1 MAYCTFCDI
10 NPKKAGPH
18 RPALCAMSSECR
30 KKRSYTAAGVTFG
43 NLHSLSLSVSVTIRR
58 FLTSIYICVI
68 CSLLLEATSSA
79 LLPGKFRQ
87 RHSSTS
93 VGSSTAA
100 LTVPQASASPM
111 PAPAADPGSGQVH
124 YGAFSC
130 MFAIHADISRCNNS
144 YHNALSAIIVRG
156 YRKESNRYRRQF
168 CCGYWARERCAA
180 EATKR
185 KCDKDTYERF
195 IKDPSPYSIEVD
207 TRQSSGISCLGFEQ
221 NSAVCSSASPLV
233 SWMSISANTLLAVS
247 ASLIYCS
254 FRMRSFSIL

>member
-1 MAYCTFCDI
+1 
-10 NPKKAGPH
+10 
-18 RPALCAMSSECR
+18 MSSDCR
-30 KKRSYTAAGVTFG
+30 KRRSYAAVGVPFG
-43 NLHSLSLSVSVTIRR
+43 NLRSLSLSVTLTIRR

-79 LLPGKFRQ
+79 LMPGKFKQRQ
-87 RHSSTS
+87 MSTS
-93 VGSSTAA
+93 PSNTAA

-111 PAPAADPGSGQVH
+111 PNPAADPVSGHVH

-130 MFAIHADISRCNNS
+130 MFAIHADITRCNNS

-180 EATKR
+180 DATKR

-221 NSAVCSSASPLV
+221 NSAVCSSASHLV
-233 SWMSISANTLLAVS
+233 SWLNINAFLSVS

-254 FRMRSFSIL
+254 FWLPSFSIL